1 MENTGKFS
9 AKKVFSKYGILIAFI
24 ILFIALSI
32 ASPVFLSVPN
42 MLNVLRQISVNGVMA
57 VGMTFVVMTGGIDL
71 SVGSVLALS
80 ACIGTYFATND
91 MNVPV
96 IVAVL
101 IGLLIGCIC
110 GAFNGFFVA
119 KMNVAAFIVTLA
131 MTTIAR
137 GAAMVF
143 TNGSPVINLK
153 ESYTVIGNGALAG
166 KLPYPIIFLIV
177 VVAVGAFLLHFTK
190 YGRHVFA
197 VGGNET
203 AAKASGI
210 NVGLVKFSV
219 YLIMGFL
226 AGLAGVILSSRVMT
240 GQPAAGNGYEL
251 DAIAAAVIGG
261 ASLSGGIGSIFGTVI
276 GMLIIGFLSN
286 GLDLLNV
293 SSYWQQIVKGA
304 IILAAV
310 LMDRKKASN

>member
-1 MENTGKFS
+1 MESTSKFS
-9 AKKVFSKYGILIAFI
+9 AKKIFSKYGILFAFI
-24 ILFIALSI
+24 VLFIILSI
-32 ASPVFLSVPN
+32 ASPVFLSAQN
-42 MLNVLRQISVNGVMA
+42 IINILRQISVNGVMA

-80 ACIGTYFATND
+80 ACLATSVATED
-91 MNVPV
+91 VNVPI
-96 IVAVL
+96 IVAILV
-101 IGLLIGCIC
+101 GLLVGSAC

-119 KMNVAAFIVTLA
+119 KMNVAPFIVTLA

-137 GAAMVF
+137 GAAMVY
-143 TNGSPVINLK
+143 TNGSPVIRLK
-153 ESYTVIGNGALAG
+153 LGYTEIGNGAVAG
-166 KLPYPIIFLIV
+166 KLPYPIIFLV
-177 VVAVGAFLLHFTK
+177 VVIVIGAFLLHFTK

-219 YLIMGFL
+219 YMIMGFL
-226 AGLAGVILSSRVMT
+226 AGLAGIILSSRVMT

-261 ASLSGGIGSIFGTVI
+261 ASLSGGIGSIGGTVI
-276 GMLIIGFLSN
+276 GMLIIGILSN

-310 LMDRKKASN
+310 LMDRKKTAN